1 MYWGSVSIIQSDSYP
16 GLSQNKQ
23 LSLVQWL
30 SQIIILTFIGPGEY
44 FLSNHTQQCIS
55 YRYTFTIFHC
65 LYRYFFIHI
74 HMWIGMWSTVYIQQ
88 IHTIVQSYSLL
99 WVLKSS
105 RGNLCIHVHVFKS
118 RYHIQEFSLKAK
130 RDNSTSYIH
139 ARIIHVDIFVSLSR
153 WKASRT

>member
-1 MYWGSVSIIQSDSYP
+1 MYWGSVSIIQSDSYL

-23 LSLVQWL
+23 LSLIQWL
-30 SQIIILTFIGPGEY
+30 SQIIILTIIGPGEY

-105 RGNLCIHVHVFKS
+105 RGNLCIHVHVFISMSSS
-118 RYHIQEFSLKAK
+118 RVIIFKNFPWKQRETTPLHIYMQEL
-130 RDNSTSYIH
+130 YM
-139 ARIIHVDIFVSLSR
+139 
-153 WKASRT
+153 